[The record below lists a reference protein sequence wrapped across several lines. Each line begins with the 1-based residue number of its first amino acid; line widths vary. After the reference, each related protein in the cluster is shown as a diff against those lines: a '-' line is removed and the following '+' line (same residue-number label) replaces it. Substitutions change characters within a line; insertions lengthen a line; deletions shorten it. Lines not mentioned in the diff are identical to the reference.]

1 MDPIITTA
9 LTTFASG
16 FAGAALGKATGPG
29 QVLDDLMVLAGF
41 DKLHV
46 AAEKRRV
53 ENELNIQQY
62 KESIAQKVVAIPE
75 ENLQD
80 PSLAVVGPA
89 IEASKFY
96 IEEEDMREMFANLI
110 AASMDKTNDENI
122 HPAFVEII
130 KQITPLDAANLRS
143 VYYGNQVIGR
153 VLMHKLSGGFTISLD
168 NLYVNKNVDCRQE
181 SMAASID
188 NLVRLNLV
196 EVTYD
201 RYSLEENAYEEI
213 YQSIEYKNAEA
224 LGKSFKNAQQNGAN
238 YDNVPPEQVDF
249 VKAQIMDF
257 DRVELVEGKIVPTMF
272 GSHFCQICLSE

>member
-53 ENELNIQQY
+53 ENEQNIQQY

-75 ENLQD
+75 DNLQE

-110 AASMDKTNDENI
+110 AASMDKSKEETV

-130 KQITPLDAANLRS
+130 KQMTPLDAENLRS
-143 VYYGNQVIGR
+143 IYYGNQVVGR
-153 VLMHKLSGGFTISLD
+153 ILTYNQTGGFSINAD
-168 NLYVNKNVDCRQE
+168 NIFINKNIDARAD
-181 SMAASID
+181 SMAASVD

-196 EVTYD
+196 ELTYD
-201 RYSLEENAYEEI
+201 RYLLAEGAYDEI
-213 YQSIEYKNAEA
+213 YNSEQYQGAKA
-224 LGKSFKNAQQNGAN
+224 LGELFKEIQESGAEFTVN
-238 YDNVPPEQVDF
+238 STELGE
-249 VKAQIMDF
+249 AARTQILGF
-257 DRVELVEGKIVPTMF
+257 DRVELSKGKIEPTIL
-272 GSHFCQICLSE
+272 GTRFCQICLSE